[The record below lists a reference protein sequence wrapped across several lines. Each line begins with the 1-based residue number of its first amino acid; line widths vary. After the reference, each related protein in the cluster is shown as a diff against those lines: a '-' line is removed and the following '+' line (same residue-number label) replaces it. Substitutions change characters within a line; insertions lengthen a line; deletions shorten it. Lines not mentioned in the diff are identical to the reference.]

1 MALFGGSKSASTTNN
16 TTNQTDNRRV
26 LGEGSISA
34 ENSSI
39 NIQTLDGEVVNR
51 AFSFGSDSLD
61 FANSNVGKAFNFGGR
76 ALDYATEA
84 QAKAAKSME
93 AQGSLIA
100 AAYSDAKGRGALT
113 DKILIGAVAMAGLV
127 ALFAIKKS

>member
-1 MALFGGSKSASTTNN
+1 MGLFGGSKSTSTTTNL
-16 TTNQTDNRRV
+16 TNQIDNRRV

-34 ENSSI
+34 EDSQI
-39 NIQTLDGEVVNR
+39 NITTLDADVVNR
-51 AFSFGSDSLD
+51 ALGSVD
-61 FANSNVGKAFNFGGR
+61 NSVLSALKFGGR

-84 QAKAAKSME
+84 QDQAAAATN
-93 AQGSLIA
+93 AQGLLIA
-100 AAYSDAKGRGALT
+100 DAYAEAKGRGALT